1 MKTKLIIVSGMS
13 GAGKSTTSQYI
24 SKLYKD
30 NGIDNIW
37 YHEEMDNHPI
47 RWKDGGE
54 FKVADYRTEQGM
66 KLNIEDLLSRWRV
79 FIESI
84 KSSDKVHVMEG
95 CIFQNIVRYFFPA
108 AYKHELIKNFYH
120 KLFEIISQVDSTFV
134 FLYSTN
140 PQKTLE
146 KAFITRGESWKKI
159 TLDPGDE
166 LYYKINGYKGDE
178 SIYAMW
184 TDCRDLSKT
193 IFDNLTI
200 DKLIL
205 KINPEE
211 NQWQAHHKKIAEHF
225 ALSYMGEN
233 DSRVDHA
240 DKYCGSM
247 FTKEGDKTSVTISKE
262 NNRLF
267 LHFSWFNKI
276 LLIPTK
282 QDTFQLSAFP
292 TKITYTF
299 DSSATRIKFDGNYG
313 WEINGQEFIIKAE

>member
-54 FKVADYRTEQGM
+54 FKVADYKTEQGM
-66 KLNIEDLLSRWRV
+66 GLNIKDLLTRWRV
-79 FIESI
+79 FIDTTKTS
-84 KSSDKVHVMEG
+84 KKVHVMEG

-108 AYKHELIKNFYH
+108 GYKRQQIIDFYQELFQI
-120 KLFEIISQVDSTFV
+120 LGEIDTSLV

-159 TLDPGDE
+159 ILDPGDE
-166 LYYKINGYKGDE
+166 IYYKINGYQGDE

-193 IFDNLTI
+193 IFDNLAI

-205 KINPEE
+205 KIDPEKK
-211 NQWQAHHKKIAEHF
+211 QWEDHHKKIAAHF

-233 DSRVDHA
+233 DSRVDQA
-240 DKYCGSM
+240 DKYCGRM

-292 TKITYTF
+292 TRISYTF
-299 DSSATRIKFDGNYG
+299 DSSATRIKLDGNYG
-313 WEINGQEFIIKAE
+313 WEINGQEFIIKPE